1 VVDTLPSGLKLVS
14 AGGTNWTCTNAAG
27 SNGTTVVT
35 CTQTGT
41 DCQRRQDD
49 ALTIAASPTTAT
61 GSYTNSATVSGKTG
75 DTVASNN
82 SVSNTASATD
92 PNQYPAPGG
101 LSVVFTSE
109 SCTSGQRIVVSSSDT
124 GCHRFVGPVTAAAS
138 DVRIYVTAV
147 YTSNGVQYATSVD
160 SNNQTVPIDLMSS
173 CLPYSGVNV
182 SYAGLVLDCK
192 GTWKSVSVTIPANK
206 PTAILPPA
214 SSAFTAA
221 SSFFYADVG
230 RVTMSLRYGGTVMGT
245 VTFVSRPQD
254 IRLRDVL
261 NKDGY
266 SDQLGTKSV
275 SWAKNTASAPSS
287 DLTAFAQSGEL
298 LTLRIGALMADGNY
312 APSFGKEPATF
323 KGILPDGDIDLDF
336 RLDLFAANPK
346 ATPVLPLCQF
356 DDLVLDTLAIE
367 QAFASTTAVAGAL
380 DAKVRWYEAGY
391 LGVTPWLADYLG
403 TNKVGG
409 PPALDDDETCLA
421 KRMVDSTRVL
431 GRFYPEHFET
441 EVTANFDCLPE
452 MKCPVADSA
461 KSTWPVSGATYS
473 KQPFGIELKA
483 YAPARS
489 KVEKTPLRL
498 FQYVSDRKIAL
509 SAATP
514 APSAGAFVPQALAY
528 TAVIGDDKPFTTT
541 GVHTFTNA
549 FNAKLA
555 RQGQTLDAP
564 ATLFVRASMPEK
576 RPAAGGKSSD
586 VAVSSVA
593 PSGVQYEDGV
603 QVVSGRLLVGTVF
616 GSELLRLPVPLT
628 AQYWS
633 GSAWLTTSTDSDS
646 IGGGRHQRW

>member
-1 VVDTLPSGLKLVS
+1 M
-14 AGGTNWTCTNAAG
+14 A
-27 SNGTTVVT
+27 
-35 CTQTGT
+35 
-41 DCQRRQDD
+41 
-49 ALTIAASPTTAT
+49 IPTSWA
-61 GSYTNSATVSGKTG
+61 
-75 DTVASNN
+75 
-82 SVSNTASATD
+82 
-92 PNQYPAPGG
+92 
-101 LSVVFTSE
+101 
-109 SCTSGQRIVVSSSDT
+109 R
-124 GCHRFVGPVTAAAS
+124 
-138 DVRIYVTAV
+138 
-147 YTSNGVQYATSVD
+147 
-160 SNNQTVPIDLMSS
+160 
-173 CLPYSGVNV
+173 
-182 SYAGLVLDCK
+182 
-192 GTWKSVSVTIPANK
+192 
-206 PTAILPPA
+206 
-214 SSAFTAA
+214 
-221 SSFFYADVG
+221 
-230 RVTMSLRYGGTVMGT
+230 
-245 VTFVSRPQD
+245 
-254 IRLRDVL
+254 
-261 NKDGY
+261 
-266 SDQLGTKSV
+266 KSV

-528 TAVIGDDKPFTTT
+528 TAAIGDDKPFTTT

-616 GSELLRLPVPLT
+616 GSELVRLPVQLT

-646 IGGGRHQRW
+646 TVAAGIGLVTCTRSFATTGTTCKTNALAVPANAAAVRVREGKNPSDRPWILQAPGRGSVGTVDFMATGGSAGDPSTGWLPSTVARATFGLNKSPFIYLREVY